1 MSSSPFAV
9 PSSCLAVWIALPKP
23 DGKLF
28 LWSWH
33 SNDYNLNISR
43 YVLPKEEKINL
54 DAEINELSKKL
65 LQLDAELAEAESEVN
80 KWLHELRI
88 EIQQTEQL
96 SLPELE

>member
-1 MSSSPFAV
+1 
-9 PSSCLAVWIALPKP
+9 
-23 DGKLF
+23 
-28 LWSWH
+28 
-33 SNDYNLNISR
+33 
-43 YVLPKEEKINL
+43 VLPKEEKINL